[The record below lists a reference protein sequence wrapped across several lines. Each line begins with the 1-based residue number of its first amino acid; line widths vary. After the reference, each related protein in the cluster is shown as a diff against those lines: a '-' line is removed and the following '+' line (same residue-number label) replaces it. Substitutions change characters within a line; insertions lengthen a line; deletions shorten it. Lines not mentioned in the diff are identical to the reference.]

1 MRLNA
6 VWGLEPNENAQDI
19 MKATFKN
26 DASDQGVVYNCVSE
40 DRKLSVNELGDSDLD
55 KIILLFQLQPE
66 DDHYFIYCDQNPESK
81 DPYDLRP
88 LVEFTEIGKQKA
100 KLQTKGRPQ
109 NQDKFY
115 TLSKNGFTLYR
126 NLTPVEH
133 TPLQEWLLE
142 RRYYRQIR
150 NKDFFKNF
158 RTWSIMKMWRR
169 NVLQKHREQI
179 KAILQT
185 KLFAIDDV
193 FGPILLKHRRNC
205 KEMENNRIIDLKTN
219 NIEVATYEEFEAK

>member
-1 MRLNA
+1 M
-6 VWGLEPNENAQDI
+6 
-19 MKATFKN
+19 
-26 DASDQGVVYNCVSE
+26 
-40 DRKLSVNELGDSDLD
+40 
-55 KIILLFQLQPE
+55 
-66 DDHYFIYCDQNPESK
+66 
-81 DPYDLRP
+81 
-88 LVEFTEIGKQKA
+88 EFTEIGKTRSKFA
-100 KLQTKGRPQ
+100 TKGRPQ

-126 NLTPVEH
+126 NLTPIEY
-133 TPLQEWLLE
+133 TPLSEWLLE

-150 NKDFFKNF
+150 SKDFFKNF

-193 FGPILLKHRRNC
+193 FGPILIKHRRNC
-205 KEMENNRIIDLKTN
+205 REMESNRIIDLKTN
-219 NIEVATYEEFEAK
+219 NIEVATYEEFEQKQKERRKAVTRIVQEKSDECRKYFKHGIETVLNHLRAKINE